1 MVEKQNKKSGGE
13 TIAGIE
19 RSVEILSL
27 FAVKGVKDL
36 GVTEIADQLSLS
48 KAVVH
53 RVLASFKAADFVE
66 QDDKTQRYR
75 LGMRTLQI
83 GMAYIEGLDAVEM
96 ARDTLPTLVE
106 LTQETATV
114 SVRSGSRRVY
124 VAQSTPSTDIKM
136 VVTIGSAHPLHAG
149 ASSKALLAFMPSDFQ
164 EMYLE
169 QYKLEPLTDLTL
181 TTANAVREEL
191 AQVRDAGYALSL
203 GERQNGAGSVA
214 APILDHTGQPVASV
228 SVCGPVQRFE
238 SEIDHCVETLMKIV
252 PALSRQLGYRA

>member
-106 LTQETATV
+106 LT
-114 SVRSGSRRVY
+114 
-124 VAQSTPSTDIKM
+124 
-136 VVTIGSAHPLHAG
+136 
-149 ASSKALLAFMPSDFQ
+149 
-164 EMYLE
+164 
-169 QYKLEPLTDLTL
+169 
-181 TTANAVREEL
+181 
-191 AQVRDAGYALSL
+191 
-203 GERQNGAGSVA
+203 
-214 APILDHTGQPVASV
+214 
-228 SVCGPVQRFE
+228 
-238 SEIDHCVETLMKIV
+238 
-252 PALSRQLGYRA
+252 